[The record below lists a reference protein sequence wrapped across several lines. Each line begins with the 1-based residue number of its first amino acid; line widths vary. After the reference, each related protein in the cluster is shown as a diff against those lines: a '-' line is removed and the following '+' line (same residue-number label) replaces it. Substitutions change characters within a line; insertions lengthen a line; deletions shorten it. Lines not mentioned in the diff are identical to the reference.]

1 MAIDFAADY
10 SHMMDYGRSS
20 YIEDSMTNY
29 ADGQVDICT
38 CDLLE
43 WFKDNYEKVEEAIDE
58 LGFPEQNGRADILAA
73 IRQAQFI
80 ENENEIREDGE
91 NALRL
96 VVLYYLRDENANK
109 VAKLNPENIDM
120 AIDEAADIW
129 TGNTSG
135 QWGDV
140 WDIMEKWL
148 PELNDENDN
157 KDGDK

>member
-1 MAIDFAADY
+1 M
-10 SHMMDYGRSS
+10 
-20 YIEDSMTNY
+20 
-29 ADGQVDICT
+29 
-38 CDLLE
+38 
-43 WFKDNYEKVEEAIDE
+43 EEAIDE

-73 IRQAQFI
+73 IRQAQFL

-91 NALRL
+91 NVLRL

-109 VAKLNPENIDM
+109 VAKLNPDNIDM

-129 TGNTSG
+129 TGNASG

-148 PELNDENDN
+148 PELDDENDD